1 MVFINIFTLQAVLLS
16 TAFIQT
22 LFENRLP
29 VHGMY
34 TNIFGPGKI
43 FQNFDMQKIWV
54 YTHSEKETTPLFIYI
69 VYSSQREFRF
79 TLPCSAPE
87 QHLKYMSMCSAQFT
101 AEEDSQHSLEFLAF
115 EVQIICFV

>member
-1 MVFINIFTLQAVLLS
+1 MCGWMVFINIFTLQAVLLS

-29 VHGMY
+29 VHRMY

-43 FQNFDMQKIWV
+43 FQNFDMQKIRV

-69 VYSSQREFRF
+69 VYSSQREFRAQVHT
-79 TLPCSAPE
+79 TLLCP
-87 QHLKYMSMCSAQFT
+87 
-101 AEEDSQHSLEFLAF
+101 
-115 EVQIICFV
+115 